1 MDLNENVSCQFML
14 FTGYNVK
21 HLRPM
26 RWYSLLLILSVLL
39 VGPVVDSQAQVATST
54 PSLRLATRQFQAPD
68 GMPYLEVQAEFLGNS
83 VTWLAE
89 GDSVF
94 RAAVRWT
101 VIAYDSAGTVAGFVK
116 STARTGPL
124 LVQGDF
130 VDVARME
137 LAPGPHVLELE
148 VEDIGAPERQHL
160 EYETVV
166 DVSRRRSST
175 SVTCSWF
182 KVWLPLLIHH
192 RHSPAQART
201 FCRCWTA
208 GFLLKPV
215 GFHSTVSFT
224 EQRMSLVHQVLFW
237 WWLDFGV
244 SKETRDGPQ
253 RPSVSLG

>member
-101 VIAYDSAGTVAGFVK
+101 VIAYDS
-116 STARTGPL
+116 R
-124 LVQGDF
+124 
-130 VDVARME
+130 
-137 LAPGPHVLELE
+137 
-148 VEDIGAPERQHL
+148 
-160 EYETVV
+160 
-166 DVSRRRSST
+166 
-175 SVTCSWF
+175 
-182 KVWLPLLIHH
+182 
-192 RHSPAQART
+192 
-201 FCRCWTA
+201 
-208 GFLLKPV
+208 
-215 GFHSTVSFT
+215 
-224 EQRMSLVHQVLFW
+224 
-237 WWLDFGV
+237 
-244 SKETRDGPQ
+244 
-253 RPSVSLG
+253 